1 MKIRKITVVYF
12 SATYTTRKTVMALAE
27 SFGCEVT
34 ETDVT
39 DSMPEPMTIA
49 AGDGNLLIAGMP
61 VYAGRIPQQG
71 ARALRMIKGG
81 GTPAIAVCV
90 YGNRDYDDALLEMC
104 DLLAEGGF
112 RTIAAAAF
120 IAQHS
125 IFTRLAAGRPD
136 KTDMAALEEFGKA
149 CRERLKAWHEGDRTP
164 LPDVKGNRPY
174 KDAAAVPLHPLCDR
188 DVCDGCG
195 TCARLCPAGAIVEDE
210 PCATDSGRCIS
221 CGRCVAVCPQHARHF
236 GGTLYDMAEKKI
248 VGNNMERK
256 EPEWFI

>member
-39 DSMPEPMTIA
+39 ESIPEPMTIA

-104 DLLAEGGF
+104 DLLAAGGF

-125 IFTRLAAGRPD
+125 IFTQLAARP
-136 KTDMAALEEFGKA
+136 TW
-149 CRERLKAWHEGDRTP
+149 RHWRS
-164 LPDVKGNRPY
+164 
-174 KDAAAVPLHPLCDR
+174 
-188 DVCDGCG
+188 
-195 TCARLCPAGAIVEDE
+195 
-210 PCATDSGRCIS
+210 SGRRA
-221 CGRCVAVCPQHARHF
+221 GKGLRRGTKATARPCP
-236 GGTLYDMAEKKI
+236 T
-248 VGNNMERK
+248 
-256 EPEWFI
+256 

>member
-120 IAQHS
+120 KRSTPFSRSSRQDGP
-125 IFTRLAAGRPD
+125 TRPTWRHWRSSERRAGKRLRRGTKATARP
-136 KTDMAALEEFGKA
+136 
-149 CRERLKAWHEGDRTP
+149 
-164 LPDVKGNRPY
+164 
-174 KDAAAVPLHPLCDR
+174 
-188 DVCDGCG
+188 
-195 TCARLCPAGAIVEDE
+195 CP
-210 PCATDSGRCIS
+210 T
-221 CGRCVAVCPQHARHF
+221 
-236 GGTLYDMAEKKI
+236 
-248 VGNNMERK
+248 
-256 EPEWFI
+256 

>member
-1 MKIRKITVVYF
+1 MKIREITVVYF

-39 DSMPEPMTIA
+39 ESMLEPMTIA
-49 AGDGNLLIAGMP
+49 AGDGNLL
-61 VYAGRIPQQG
+61 
-71 ARALRMIKGG
+71 
-81 GTPAIAVCV
+81 IAVCV

-125 IFTRLAAGRPD
+125 IFTQLAAGRPD

-149 CRERLKAWHEGDRTP
+149 CRERLEAWHEGDRTP

-174 KDAAAVPLHPLCDR
+174 KDAAAVPLHPLGDR

>member
-12 SATYTTRKTVMALAE
+12 SATYTTRKTVMALART
-27 SFGCEVT
+27 FGCEVT

-71 ARALRMIKGG
+71 ARALRMIKGN

-90 YGNRDYDDALLEMC
+90 YGNRDYDDALLETC
-104 DLLAEGGF
+104 DLLEADGF

-125 IFTRLAAGRPD
+125 IFTQLAAGRPD
-136 KTDMAALEEFGKA
+136 TPDLGALE
-149 CRERLKAWHEGDRTP
+149 
-164 LPDVKGNRPY
+164 
-174 KDAAAVPLHPLCDR
+174 
-188 DVCDGCG
+188 VCV
-195 TCARLCPAGAIVEDE
+195 TAG
-210 PCATDSGRCIS
+210 R
-221 CGRCVAVCPQHARHF
+221 
-236 GGTLYDMAEKKI
+236 
-248 VGNNMERK
+248 
-256 EPEWFI
+256 